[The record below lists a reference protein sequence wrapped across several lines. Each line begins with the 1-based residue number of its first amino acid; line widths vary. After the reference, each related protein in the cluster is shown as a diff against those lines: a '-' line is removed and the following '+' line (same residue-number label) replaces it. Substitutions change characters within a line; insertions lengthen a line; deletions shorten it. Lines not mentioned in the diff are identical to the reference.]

1 MEYKYIRTKDGV
13 IHNILKELGVLLFK
27 DGNIS
32 KDISTLEK
40 EQEEGEHYWDDCIR
54 SNNLED
60 LIDEVIVKGVPNRTF
75 VIDVEDYKPQGLT
88 LKDYIDFLFAQYSN
102 VEIYGAIYIT
112 LSNGAPRLE
121 PVTKRNKEGEWTLL

>member
-1 MEYKYIRTKDGV
+1 MKYIRTKDGV

-27 DGNIS
+27 DGDIS

-40 EQEEGEHYWDDCIR
+40 EQVEGEHYWDDCIR

-75 VIDVEDYKPQGLT
+75 VIDVRDYKSQGLT
-88 LKDYIDFLFAQYSN
+88 LKDYIGFLFAQYSN
-102 VEIYGAIYIT
+102 VEIFGAIYIT
-112 LSNGAPRLE
+112 LPNGEPRLE
-121 PVTKRNKEGEWTLL
+121 PVTKMNEKEEWTLL